1 MDSQNPDHW
10 ELLLE
15 QLPDNPIQFS
25 QPLISR
31 QRMWN
36 DAETSKRRVQPRSD
50 LGPQQLSLISL
61 QPDTRALIIVLK
73 AEIMFIGAI
82 K

>member
-31 QRMWN
+31 QRM
-36 DAETSKRRVQPRSD
+36 
-50 LGPQQLSLISL
+50 
-61 QPDTRALIIVLK
+61 
-73 AEIMFIGAI
+73 
-82 K
+82 